1 MSPFFKNSRN
11 IKMFYQLISEEKTG
25 PVIVF
30 VHGYGSSTSLFSEQ
44 IKILKKD
51 FKLLLFDAEGHGQS
65 ESSDDYLKEQ
75 MTVTLLK
82 DLELMLDS
90 LLIHGEIGFIGHS
103 LLGCAVAQMFA
114 LKHPEKV
121 KFLILL
127 NGGSIILDSTIRN
140 IFWNLLPPFTRM
152 NFLDRKEEVSHILI
166 DRTVSFIKSTLKDD
180 LDERGIKI
188 SEDELENKIREDLSY
203 LVDEEINSQM
213 IQCPTLIIGAEL
225 DNFAPVNM
233 AKILQNKIPGAE
245 LQIVTMAGHFGMS
258 HRANEY
264 NKRIKG
270 FLIKQG
276 FIPKGEKKNES
287 KSG

>member
-11 IKMFYQLISEEKTG
+11 IKMYYQLISEEKTG

-44 IKILKKD
+44 IKVLKKD

-75 MTVTLLK
+75 MTKTLLD

-90 LLIHGEIGFIGHS
+90 LIIKNQIGFIGHS
-103 LLGCAVAQMFA
+103 LLGCAVVQKFT
-114 LKHPEKV
+114 LKYPEKV
-121 KFLILL
+121 QFMILL

-152 NFLDRKEEVSHILI
+152 NFLDIKDEVSHILI
-166 DRTVSFIKSTLKDD
+166 DRTVSFIKSTLKED
-180 LDERGIKI
+180 LSERGIEM
-188 SEDELENKIREDLSY
+188 SEEQLENKIRNDLSDLVYEDLKS
-203 LVDEEINSQM
+203 EEIH
-213 IQCPTLIIGAEL
+213 CPTLIIGAEL

-233 AKILQNKIPGAE
+233 AKILKNKIPQSE

-270 FLIKQG
+270 FLIKHG
-276 FIPKGEKKNES
+276 FLKKSEKKND
-287 KSG
+287 K